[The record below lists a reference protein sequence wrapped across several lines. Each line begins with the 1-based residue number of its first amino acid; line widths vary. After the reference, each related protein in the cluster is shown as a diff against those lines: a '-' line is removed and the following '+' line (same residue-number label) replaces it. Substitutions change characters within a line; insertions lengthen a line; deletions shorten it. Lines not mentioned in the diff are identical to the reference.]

1 MPANQQ
7 NRYARPEDEALLQ
20 RGQTDEISFN
30 DGPVDQ
36 QNPGDEEISL
46 LPPSTVTQDGDDQIT
61 ELSDGSTE
69 FNFNSA
75 GSALASED
83 DEDLVFD
90 ANLAEYMTTSE
101 RAVLA
106 DLIVQFKD
114 TDIGARA
121 DWERMRTSAL
131 RLLGVSEI
139 DLDRLPF
146 PGASRVYHPVLAEA
160 VVQFQS
166 NAIEEFFPATGPVKG
181 ALAGDANDEN
191 SAQVDRAETFMNHY
205 LTTMDKGYFADCDQE
220 LFVLPI
226 DGSTFKKVFVDPVDG
241 MPKSRFVR
249 SDDFIVPFYVS
260 DLPMSPRYIHRY
272 KMTGEEIDMA
282 IMRGKW
288 LNVPLPAQDTV
299 TEGDVDVKGKSDRL
313 KQVLHDTD
321 RLYTILEAHVMR
333 DLPDGVDRLVDQDEE
348 GNHLFMPSYVVTTIE
363 ETRETVCV
371 NRLWDEEDPEH
382 TKEVWFSHKKFL
394 PGLGFY
400 GWGFPHVIGALAEA
414 ATGAERALLDSA
426 LMATMQG
433 GFRAKDGAKGGDSIK
448 IEPGVYKEVDATID
462 ELSRTFFNPPFKEP
476 SPALFQMLQSIVQ
489 DARRFASITE
499 VLTGTADNK
508 APVGTTI
515 ALIEQSMK
523 LFTAIHKR
531 IFAAAKDEFCQLAKL
546 IYRHAPFD
554 VYPYYVKG
562 EGQQMMRSDFDSRV
576 DFIPVADPNIISSV
590 QRIAIGQAVLEL
602 MQGSPDLY
610 TPEQMCIAHTE
621 FIKALKVPYADKIS
635 PTVPKPTYVDAVT
648 ENAMIM
654 MGVGVKAFP
663 GQAHKIHIM
672 LHMRD
677 ILAAQ
682 TSLPPDQFEPIYM
695 NGMAHI
701 REHMA
706 LDLIEQVSQQM
717 QQTVGAPMPAIDISA
732 NAEDMDP
739 ELEMAITMTAS
750 RMLPPPPPPQMP
762 GTEDPAAEA
771 AAPDPVA
778 EAEAKAEALGVET
791 TSRIDRDTV
800 AFAAQ
805 QHQDQERH
813 QQELR
818 QKDETHRQKLKFMSE
833 ESAAKIIRE
842 NAAAI
847 GKRRQEEAAG
857 AQRMAHAGSERIMK
871 SRLEQDHSKSK
882 IELAKEAAKAKGP
895 AQGGRVTSSALSKK
909 KPLADRSKK

>member
-1 MPANQQ
+1 MPLPS
-7 NRYARPEDEALLQ
+7 REEDPRVQRAEAE
-20 RGQTDEISFN
+20 EIRFG
-30 DGPVDQ
+30 DAAPQ
-36 QNPGDEEISL
+36 LQNPGDEEISV
-46 LPPSTVTQDGDDQIT
+46 LPPNTTTEDADSSMT
-61 ELSDGSTE
+61 ELSNGDVE
-69 FNFNSA
+69 FNFNP
-75 GSALASED
+75 GSALANTND
-83 DEDLVFD
+83 DMAFD
-90 ANLAEYMTTSE
+90 GNLAERMSTSE

-106 DLIVQFKD
+106 DLVIQFKD

-121 DWERMRTSAL
+121 DWNRMRESAL
-131 RLLGVSEI
+131 RMLGVTEV
-139 DLDRLPF
+139 DLTKLPF
-146 PGASRVYHPVLAEA
+146 PGAARVYHPVMAEA

-181 ALAGDANDEN
+181 ALAGDATDEN
-191 SAQVDRAETFMNHY
+191 TAQVDRAETFMNYY
-205 LTTMDKGYFADCDQE
+205 LTNMDKGYFADCDQE

-249 SDDFIVPFYVS
+249 CDDFIVPFYVS
-260 DLPMSPRYIHRY
+260 DLQMSPRYIHRY

-282 IMRGKW
+282 VMRGTWMKS
-288 LNVPLPAQDTV
+288 PLPSQDTV
-299 TEGDVDVKGKSDRL
+299 TEGDIDVKGKSDRL
-313 KQVLHDTD
+313 TQVLHDQD
-321 RLYTILEAHVMR
+321 RLYTILEAHLMR
-333 DLPDGVDRLVDQDEE
+333 DLPEGVDELVELDED
-348 GNHLFMPSYVVTTIE
+348 GDHTFMPSYVCVTIE
-363 ETRETVCV
+363 ETRETVCI
-371 NRLWDEEDPEH
+371 NRLWDEEDPER

-433 GFRAKDGAKGGDSIK
+433 GFRAKDGAKKGDSLR

-499 VLTGTADNK
+499 VLVGTADNK

-531 IFAAAKDEFCQLAKL
+531 IFAAAKEEFVQLARL

-554 VYPYYVKG
+554 VYPYFVKG
-562 EGQQMMRSDFDSRV
+562 EGKQMMRSDFDSRV

-610 TPEQMCIAHTE
+610 TPEQMCVAHTE

-635 PTVPKPTYVDAVT
+635 PSVAKPTYVDAVT

-682 TSLPPDQFEPIYM
+682 TSLPPDQFEPVYM

-717 QQTVGAPMPAIDISA
+717 QQTIGAPMPPIDPSS
-732 NAEDMDP
+732 NTEDMDP
-739 ELEMAITMTAS
+739 DLEMAITMTAS
-750 RMLPPPPPPQMP
+750 RLLPPAPPPQMP
-762 GTEDPAAEA
+762 GTEDQQQGGDAQ
-771 AAPDPVA
+771 PDPVA
-778 EAEAKAEALGVET
+778 EAQGKAEALAVET
-791 TSRIDRDTV
+791 TARIDRDTT

-813 QQELR
+813 NQELR
-818 QKDETHRQKLKFMSE
+818 QADEVHRQKLKFMSE

-847 GKRRQEEAAG
+847 GKRRQMEAEG
-857 AQRMAHAGSERIMK
+857 AQRMAHAGREKQMQ
-871 SRLEQDHSKSK
+871 SRLETDHAKTK
-882 IELAKEAAKAKGP
+882 IGLAIEAARAKKP
-895 AQGGRVTSSALSKK
+895 AQGGRVTSSALEKK
-909 KPLADRSKK
+909 KTKPLADRSKS